1 MMEKEILMLM
11 KLLRQSEMYHALIMK
26 SLVTLNKNVR
36 KVKHMKA
43 ILIVQN
49 AEARQMKLNNTLR
62 KTYDLDQVHI
72 NLIIVKF

>member
-11 KLLRQSEMYHALIMK
+11 KLLRQSEMFHVLIMK

-36 KVKHMKA
+36 RVKHMKA

-49 AEARQMKLNNTLR
+49 AEARPMKLNNTLR

-72 NLIIVKF
+72 NLIRVKF